1 MSSLV
6 CVPIMV
12 QEAASALAQAAAAR
26 DAGADL
32 VEFRIDEF
40 FSGSRDEKETR
51 AIVSLVAESP
61 LPCIATCRV
70 ASEGGAYEVDEMER
84 VSLYERLGRSEGKGE
99 HPPRYIDVELAS
111 YTRSAN
117 LRQ

>member
-1 MSSLV
+1 MPSLV

-12 QEAASALAQAAAAR
+12 QEPASALADAMAAR

-40 FSGSRDEKETR
+40 FSGSGDELETKAVVR
-51 AIVSLVAESP
+51 LVAESP
-61 LPCIATCRV
+61 LPCIVTCRV
-70 ASEGGAYEVDEMER
+70 ASEGGQYDGDDDER

-99 HPPRYIDVELAS
+99 RPPRYIDVE
-111 YTRSAN
+111 
-117 LRQ
+117 